1 MSEKKDKKN
10 NKIINI
16 VLGVLGGLFFV
27 WLYFWTQKR
36 NSQGNLSRILLNKQ
50 RNTAILNSLS
60 N

>member
-1 MSEKKDKKN
+1 MSIKKDKKN

-36 NSQGNLSRILLNKQ
+36 HSQGNLSRILLNKQ